1 MPERDGLVASIRL
14 KILCGWPSMIACSPA
29 LSVLFPPATTGASPG
44 DNRCMWEREEGF
56 FGHAVVVVV
65 VLFVSSIPLMPYAT
79 CMLGVHFVYF
89 SLSLALLGAKVRT
102 KQKASSLC
110 VYNLYIERGA
120 QLKQQQQEQLLLP
133 ALGRLFA
140 ALARLISSSFDDD
153 YLCSGMFVCIFSA
166 SVSV

>member
-1 MPERDGLVASIRL
+1 
-14 KILCGWPSMIACSPA
+14 
-29 LSVLFPPATTGASPG
+29 
-44 DNRCMWEREEGF
+44 
-56 FGHAVVVVV
+56 
-65 VLFVSSIPLMPYAT
+65 
-79 CMLGVHFVYF
+79 MLGVHFVYF
-89 SLSLALLGAKVRT
+89 SLLGAKVRT

-110 VYNLYIERGA
+110 VYNLYIERDA